1 MNLIT
6 MLSRTRKYPTTRAMS
21 TPATVLMTVTEK
33 PTRNDS
39 RVPTIVRSKTSL
51 PQTSVPKIVEVPG
64 RGLQT
69 IRRVYTFVLRACDQ
83 GREQRKGTVR

>member
-6 MLSRTRKYPTTRAMS
+6 MLSSTLKYPTTRAMS

-39 RVPTIVRSKTSL
+39 RVPTIVRSNTSL
-51 PQTSVPKIVEVPG
+51 PHTSVPK
-64 RGLQT
+64 
-69 IRRVYTFVLRACDQ
+69 
-83 GREQRKGTVR
+83 